1 MIEPERLLESGGTL
15 ARRLLESATV
25 ERPSVRSLE
34 RTMATLAQQDRVRP
48 RTLSRIGGLAP
59 IIMHSSILRKRRK
72 RQWPLLAFLATASF
86 LTSVVVSYHWSAK
99 TDAVSSKARGG
110 QSASVDLLD
119 RGR

>member
-34 RTMATLAQQDRVRP
+34 RTMATLAEHRVRP
-48 RTLSRIGGLAP
+48 RTLSQNGGLVLG
-59 IIMHSSILRKRRK
+59 MHSLILRKRRK
-72 RQWPLLAFLATASF
+72 RQWPLLALLATASF
-86 LTSVVVSYHWSAK
+86 LTSVVVSYQWRPK
-99 TDAVSSKARGG
+99 TDAVSSRSSGR
-110 QSASVDLLD
+110 QSASVEGLD